1 MTGVATGT
9 SAIAV
14 ASGDDVCRTC
24 CDRTGTS
31 CIVAGEVGVQHTTKV
46 LWYRKLTVG
55 DAKES
60 DMMTIKVNND
70 VVFKKACLCLLS
82 SNHEYDIEYAVINQ
96 VTYLKTWE
104 KYQSWEFE
112 QIFGFGHDCHDF
124 VKGKIVVVRPS
135 SF

>member
-1 MTGVATGT
+1 MALTKMTEVATGI
-9 SAIAV
+9 S
-14 ASGDDVCRTC
+14 VCTTR
-24 CDRTGTS
+24 CDSTGS
-31 CIVAGEVGVQHTTKV
+31 RCIGAFEEGTHGTTKV

-70 VVFKKACLCLLS
+70 ILFKKACLCLLS

-96 VTYLKTWE
+96 VTYLKTLE

-112 QIFGFGHDCHDF
+112 QIFGFGHDCHNF
-124 VKGKIVVVRPS
+124 VRGKIVVVRPS